1 MKINS
6 LSECYHVFNTCYFN
20 FRLIKFEQFQFNMK
34 AENVDLLR
42 KYNVPGPRYT
52 SYPTVPYWDDAPSKE
67 EWKAIVK
74 DSFLKHSEEGLSIY
88 IHLPYCEQLCTF
100 CGCNKFITK
109 NHKVEDPYIGAVL
122 KEWDMYVALFSSK
135 PLIKEIHLGG
145 GTPTFFSSENLKEL
159 INTLT
164 SKGVVSDD
172 AEFSIEVHPNY
183 TSEDQLKTL
192 HEIGFNRISLGIQ
205 DFDPKVQTAINRVQT
220 YEEVERV
227 HRLAL
232 ELGFDSVNYD
242 LIYGLPFQTK
252 KSIQDTFD
260 LVSGLKPNRI
270 AYYSY
275 AHVPWVSKVQRLFTD
290 MDLPSGSEKRELYE
304 LGRELLEEHGYLEVG
319 MDHFSLPTDKLYIG
333 FEEKTLHRNFMGYT
347 SNSTKMLI
355 GLGVSSISDVWYA
368 YGQNDKSI
376 RQYLAQIDAGELAI
390 FRGHKLNEE
399 DLIIKQHILNLM
411 RQFET
416 TYSNSESENVAL
428 NGFEGRLVEMETDG
442 LIERIDNGLTV
453 THKGRTFVR
462 NICMAL
468 DKKLLEKKP
477 ETELF
482 SSTI

>member
-1 MKINS
+1 MTI
-6 LSECYHVFNTCYFN
+6 
-20 FRLIKFEQFQFNMK
+20 
-34 AENVDLLR
+34 
-42 KYNVPGPRYT
+42 T
-52 SYPTVPYWDDAPSKE
+52 SSGLMADAFS
-67 EWKAIVK
+67 
-74 DSFLKHSEEGLSIY
+74 KHSEDGLSLY
-88 IHLPYCEQLCTF
+88 LHMPYCEQLCTF

-109 NHKVEDPYIGAVL
+109 NHKVEDPYITALL
-122 KEWDMYVALFSSK
+122 KEWEMYCELFDTK

-145 GTPTFFSSENLKEL
+145 GTPTFFSSENLKTL
-159 INTLT
+159 INTIT
-164 SKGVVSDD
+164 SKGVVSED

-183 TSEDQLKTL
+183 TSEEQLKTL

-205 DFDPKVQTAINRVQT
+205 DFDPKVQKAINRIQT

-227 HRLAL
+227 HRVAL

-242 LIYGLPFQTK
+242 LIYGLPFQNK

-290 MDLPSGSEKRELYE
+290 MDLPSGSEKRDLYE

-319 MDHFSLPTDKLYIG
+319 MDHFSLPEDKLYKG
-333 FEEKTLHRNFMGYT
+333 FEEGTLHRNFMGYT

-376 RQYLAQIDAGELAI
+376 RQYLAQIDSGELAI
-390 FRGHKLNEE
+390 FRGHKLNGE
-399 DLIIKQHILNLM
+399 DLVIKQHILNLM
-411 RQFET
+411 CQFVT
-416 TYSNSESENVAL
+416 NYSNDSIEKDAL
-428 NGFEGRLVEMETDG
+428 NDIESRLIEMEADG
-442 LIERIDNGLTV
+442 LVKLLENGLEV
-453 THKGRTFVR
+453 TYKGRAFVR

-477 ETELF
+477 ETQLF